1 MEEND
6 ELYLANPIKVN
17 EKPIINNF
25 ENKGKKKG
33 IDKVIAFYDLDCCLI
48 TIYLFFSI
56 VFIVFPFF
64 FYFLLFRATYKKI
77 LYIDE
82 EETEL
87 VECNQGICGCCICC
101 FYDKNTHIIKE
112 INKVILY
119 IESNSNSNRKTVNCE
134 LYMVNGEKKEFFKN
148 WRVKEE
154 NLNEL
159 EAFFR
164 RHFDIQIVDVKEQKA
179 YTNK

>member
-1 MEEND
+1 MARKLSLD
-6 ELYLANPIKVN
+6 ETKRFLIAWREY
-17 EKPIINNF
+17 E
-25 ENKGKKKG
+25 
-33 IDKVIAFYDLDCCLI
+33 DKDALTV
-48 TIYLFFSI
+48 
-56 VFIVFPFF
+56 
-64 FYFLLFRATYKKI
+64 
-77 LYIDE
+77 
-82 EETEL
+82 L